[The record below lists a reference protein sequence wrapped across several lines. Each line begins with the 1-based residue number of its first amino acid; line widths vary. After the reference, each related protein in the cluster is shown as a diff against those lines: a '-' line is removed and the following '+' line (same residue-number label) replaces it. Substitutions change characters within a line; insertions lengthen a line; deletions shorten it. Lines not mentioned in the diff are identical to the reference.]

1 MAGDSGGLRPL
12 TIVERHYAWLYGLLP
27 CTLIYIPLVVVAYFV
42 SNTDKGFFHYI
53 MLPDGIE
60 IPLPFF
66 DQGYAL
72 PVLMILARGMY
83 LVAYFTWGRTLGH
96 RLVEAHVIDQK
107 TGRRMNNRQKLA
119 RGLAQMLAGFH
130 FVFVDGISFL
140 LIVADRERRRSL
152 YDHIA
157 GTVVVVGDLPPEEEK
172 APSRSWVG
180 ELARS
185 LRSRPAPEAR

>member
-1 MAGDSGGLRPL
+1 M
-12 TIVERHYAWLYGLLP
+12 
-27 CTLIYIPLVVVAYFV
+27 
-42 SNTDKGFFHYI
+42 
-53 MLPDGIE
+53 
-60 IPLPFF
+60 
-66 DQGYAL
+66 
-72 PVLMILARGMY
+72 
-83 LVAYFTWGRTLGH
+83 
-96 RLVEAHVIDQK
+96 IDQK